1 MTTRAQAPVGVFD
14 SGLGGLSVLR
24 AIRAELPAES
34 LLYLADSRHA
44 PYGEKPPEFIAGRTL
59 RVCEWLVGQGCKALV
74 IACNTATAQAVH
86 LLREQLAVPVIGV
99 EPGLKPAVAT
109 SRSRVVG
116 VLATESTLRSDK
128 FARLLGNVSGDCR
141 VLCQPGYGLVPLIE
155 RGDTHSPAVL
165 ELLRAY
171 LLPMLEAGADTLVLG
186 CTHYPFDGVGEIA
199 QYRRA
204 FRQSEITVLQ
214 DGDLSVGVDSA
225 IRLAQVF
232 ALEQIDEF
240 EIERDAAFRGKQHDR
255 AAGGRDRVVIEF
267 HDPPSTARD
276 DAVIIGQAGG

>member
-186 CTHYPFDGVGEIA
+186 CTHYPFLQDAIREIA
-199 QYRRA
+199 
-204 FRQSEITVLQ
+204 
-214 DGDLSVGVDSA
+214 GD
-225 IRLAQVF
+225 RLT
-232 ALEQIDEF
+232 LIDTGHAVA
-240 EIERDAAFRGKQHDR
+240 RHLGRTLAA
-255 AAGGRDRVVIEF
+255 A
-267 HDPPSTARD
+267 
-276 DAVIIGQAGG
+276 

>member
-1 MTTRAQAPVGVFD
+1 MTARAQAPVGVFD

-44 PYGEKPPEFIAGRTL
+44 PYGEKSPEFIAERTL

-86 LLREQLAVPVIGV
+86 LLRERLAVPVIGV

-109 SRSRVVG
+109 SQSRVIG

-128 FARLLGNVSGDCR
+128 FARLLGNVSGDCQ

-165 ELLRAY
+165 ELLQAY
-171 LLPMLEAGADTLVLG
+171 LQPMLDAGADTLVLG
-186 CTHYPFDGVGEIA
+186 CTHYPFLRDAIQEIA
-199 QYRRA
+199 G
-204 FRQSEITVLQ
+204 E
-214 DGDLSVGVDSA
+214 
-225 IRLAQVF
+225 RLALIDTGHAVARHLGRTLAAAHLQAAGAAASPRFLSTGDVLPLQAMVA
-232 ALEQIDEF
+232 ALLGEAPMAQRVDIG
-240 EIERDAAFRGKQHDR
+240 DAA
-255 AAGGRDRVVIEF
+255 I
-267 HDPPSTARD
+267 PPLASHL
-276 DAVIIGQAGG
+276 

>member
-1 MTTRAQAPVGVFD
+1 MTARAQAPVGVFD

-44 PYGEKPPEFIAGRTL
+44 PYGKKPPEFIAGRTL

-186 CTHYPFDGVGEIA
+186 CTHYPFLQDAIREIA
-199 QYRRA
+199 GDRLTLIDTGHAVARHLGRTLA
-204 FRQSEITVLQ
+204 AAHLQ
-214 DGDLSVGVDSA
+214 ATG
-225 IRLAQVF
+225 
-232 ALEQIDEF
+232 
-240 EIERDAAFRGKQHDR
+240 AAASPRFL
-255 AAGGRDRVVIEF
+255 
-267 HDPPSTARD
+267 STADVLPLQAMVAALLGEAPMAQRID
-276 DAVIIGQAGG
+276 IGDTAVPPLASHQ

>member
-186 CTHYPFDGVGEIA
+186 CTHYPFLQDAIREIA
-199 QYRRA
+199 GDRLTLIDTGHAVARHLGRTLA
-204 FRQSEITVLQ
+204 AAHLQ
-214 DGDLSVGVDSA
+214 ATG
-225 IRLAQVF
+225 
-232 ALEQIDEF
+232 
-240 EIERDAAFRGKQHDR
+240 AAASPRFL
-255 AAGGRDRVVIEF
+255 
-267 HDPPSTARD
+267 STADVLPLQAMVTALLGEAPMAQRID
-276 DAVIIGQAGG
+276 IGDTAVPPLASHQ

>member
-1 MTTRAQAPVGVFD
+1 MTARAQAPVGVFD

-44 PYGEKPPEFIAGRTL
+44 PYGEKPSEFIAGRTL

-128 FARLLGNVSGDCR
+128 FARLLGTVSGDCR

-186 CTHYPFDGVGEIA
+186 CTHYPFLQDAIREIA
-199 QYRRA
+199 GDRLTLIDTGHAVARHLGRTLA
-204 FRQSEITVLQ
+204 AAHLQ
-214 DGDLSVGVDSA
+214 ATG
-225 IRLAQVF
+225 
-232 ALEQIDEF
+232 
-240 EIERDAAFRGKQHDR
+240 AAASPRFL
-255 AAGGRDRVVIEF
+255 
-267 HDPPSTARD
+267 STADVLPLQAMVAALLGEAPMAQRID
-276 DAVIIGQAGG
+276 IGDTAVPPLASHQ

>member
-1 MTTRAQAPVGVFD
+1 MTARAQAPVGVFD

-128 FARLLGNVSGDCR
+128 FARLLGNVSRDCR

-186 CTHYPFDGVGEIA
+186 CTHYPFLQDAIREIA
-199 QYRRA
+199 
-204 FRQSEITVLQ
+204 
-214 DGDLSVGVDSA
+214 GD
-225 IRLAQVF
+225 RLT
-232 ALEQIDEF
+232 LIDTGHAVA
-240 EIERDAAFRGKQHDR
+240 RHLGRTLAAAHLPATG
-255 AAGGRDRVVIEF
+255 AAASPRF
-267 HDPPSTARD
+267 LSTADVLPLQAMVAALLGEAPMAQRID
-276 DAVIIGQAGG
+276 IGDTAVPPLASHQ

>member
-1 MTTRAQAPVGVFD
+1 MTARAQAPVGVFD

-44 PYGEKPPEFIAGRTL
+44 PYGEKPSEFIAGRTL

-128 FARLLGNVSGDCR
+128 FARLLSTVSGDCR

-186 CTHYPFDGVGEIA
+186 CTHYPFLQDAIREIA
-199 QYRRA
+199 GDRLTLIDTGHAVARHLGRTLA
-204 FRQSEITVLQ
+204 AAHLQ
-214 DGDLSVGVDSA
+214 ATG
-225 IRLAQVF
+225 
-232 ALEQIDEF
+232 
-240 EIERDAAFRGKQHDR
+240 AAASPRFL
-255 AAGGRDRVVIEF
+255 
-267 HDPPSTARD
+267 STADVLPLQAMVAALLGEAPMAQRID
-276 DAVIIGQAGG
+276 IGDTAVPPLASHQ

>member
-186 CTHYPFDGVGEIA
+186 CTHYPFLQGAIREIA
-199 QYRRA
+199 GDRLTLIDTGHAVARHLGRTLA
-204 FRQSEITVLQ
+204 AAHLQ
-214 DGDLSVGVDSA
+214 ATG
-225 IRLAQVF
+225 
-232 ALEQIDEF
+232 
-240 EIERDAAFRGKQHDR
+240 AAASPRFL
-255 AAGGRDRVVIEF
+255 
-267 HDPPSTARD
+267 STADVLPLQAMVAALLGEAPMAQRID
-276 DAVIIGQAGG
+276 IGDTAVPPLASHQ

>member
-1 MTTRAQAPVGVFD
+1 MTARAQAPVGVFD

-44 PYGEKPPEFIAGRTL
+44 PYGEKPSEFIAGRTL

-128 FARLLGNVSGDCR
+128 FARLLSNASGDCR

-186 CTHYPFDGVGEIA
+186 CTHYPFLQDAIREIA
-199 QYRRA
+199 GDRLTLIDTGHAVARHLGRTLA
-204 FRQSEITVLQ
+204 AAHLQ
-214 DGDLSVGVDSA
+214 ATG
-225 IRLAQVF
+225 
-232 ALEQIDEF
+232 
-240 EIERDAAFRGKQHDR
+240 AAASPRFL
-255 AAGGRDRVVIEF
+255 
-267 HDPPSTARD
+267 STADVLPLQAMVAALLGEAPMAQRID
-276 DAVIIGQAGG
+276 IGDTAVPPLASHQ

>member
-1 MTTRAQAPVGVFD
+1 MTARAQAPVGVFD

-44 PYGEKPPEFIAGRTL
+44 PYGEKSSQFIAERTL
-59 RVCEWLVGQGCKALV
+59 RVCGWLVGQGCKALV

-99 EPGLKPAVAT
+99 EPGLKPAAAT

-165 ELLRAY
+165 ELLQAY
-171 LLPMLEAGADTLVLG
+171 LQPMLEAGADTLVLG
-186 CTHYPFDGVGEIA
+186 CTHYPFLQDAIREIA
-199 QYRRA
+199 GDRLTLIDTGHAVARHLGRTLAAAQ
-204 FRQSEITVLQ
+204 LQ
-214 DGDLSVGVDSA
+214 ATSA
-225 IRLAQVF
+225 
-232 ALEQIDEF
+232 
-240 EIERDAAFRGKQHDR
+240 AASPRFL
-255 AAGGRDRVVIEF
+255 
-267 HDPPSTARD
+267 STADVLPLQAMVAALLGEAPMAQRVD
-276 DAVIIGQAGG
+276 IGDATVPPLASPS

>member
-1 MTTRAQAPVGVFD
+1 M
-14 SGLGGLSVLR
+14 
-24 AIRAELPAES
+24 
-34 LLYLADSRHA
+34 
-44 PYGEKPPEFIAGRTL
+44 
-59 RVCEWLVGQGCKALV
+59 CEWLVGQGCKALV

-186 CTHYPFDGVGEIA
+186 CTHYPFLQDAIREIA
-199 QYRRA
+199 GDRLTLIDTGHAVARHLGRTLA
-204 FRQSEITVLQ
+204 AAHLQ
-214 DGDLSVGVDSA
+214 ATG
-225 IRLAQVF
+225 
-232 ALEQIDEF
+232 
-240 EIERDAAFRGKQHDR
+240 AAASPRFL
-255 AAGGRDRVVIEF
+255 
-267 HDPPSTARD
+267 STADVLPLQAMVAALLGEAPMAQRID
-276 DAVIIGQAGG
+276 IGDTAVPPLASHQ